1 MNTQVPTVLKNTS
14 GLSSSRVGARRFLG
28 RSPAS
33 SGVGRPAGGA
43 RTFCSSFR
51 EIAQSLTLVP
61 SLLQIPLSRKV
72 HGVNAIG
79 AEVESHAPLR
89 HAGRVSRITIRRMQS
104 TWCQTPGEHVSDET
118 AHTPSLSQRD
128 PAVLQHCV

>member
-14 GLSSSRVGARRFLG
+14 GLS
-28 RSPAS
+28 S

-51 EIAQSLTLVP
+51 ETAQSLTLVP

-89 HAGRVSRITIRRMQS
+89 HAGRVSRMTIRRMQS
-104 TWCQTPGEHVSDET
+104 TSHFRLLWREVTRNPLTLVPVKPGWNNTSVQ
-118 AHTPSLSQRD
+118 A
-128 PAVLQHCV
+128 

>member
-1 MNTQVPTVLKNTS
+1 MNTQVPTVLKKTS

-51 EIAQSLTLVP
+51 EIAP
-61 SLLQIPLSRKV
+61 RKV

-89 HAGRVSRITIRRMQS
+89 HAGRVSRMTIRRMQS
-104 TWCQTPGEHVSDET
+104 NWCQTPGEHVSDET

-128 PAVLQHCV
+128 LAVLQHCV

>member
-51 EIAQSLTLVP
+51 EIAHSLTLVP

-79 AEVESHAPLR
+79 AGVESHAPLR

-104 TWCQTPGEHVSDET
+104 TLVPDTW
-118 AHTPSLSQRD
+118 
-128 PAVLQHCV
+128 